1 MVFAG
6 VTVILA
12 VVAPV
17 LHVNAL
23 PVLAVSNELCP
34 GQTLAGVGV
43 ILAVALFETVTVVV
57 AVAVHPPTMV
67 TVTV

>member
-1 MVFAG
+1 MPAG

-17 LHVNAL
+17 LQIKLL
-23 PVLAVSNELCP
+23 PVLAASNELCP
-34 GQTLAGVGV
+34 GQTLGGVAV

-57 AVAVHPPTMV
+57 AVAVHPPTRV
-67 TVTV
+67 TVIV